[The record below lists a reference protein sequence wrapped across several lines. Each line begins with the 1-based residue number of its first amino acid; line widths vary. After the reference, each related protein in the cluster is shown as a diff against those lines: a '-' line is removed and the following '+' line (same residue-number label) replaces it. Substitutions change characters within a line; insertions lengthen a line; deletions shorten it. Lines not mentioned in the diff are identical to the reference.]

1 MDLAHPVTVILIA
14 IVTWW
19 FSTGLVLA
27 MVHRSER
34 GGWRPVTVVGLATL
48 AGAAGVGL
56 LVIGGGMSTPL
67 GSYTGFLGALL
78 VWAWHEVAFL
88 TGVLTG
94 RRGECPPGLS
104 GMARFVAAWRAVR
117 DHELAILATGI
128 FLWFLLAEAPNRFGL
143 AAFGLLWGMRISAK
157 LLIFLGAPHAVSD
170 LMPRGIAHLKSHF
183 NTRRLTP
190 VFPVL
195 MAIAGGLFA
204 VLVVGAGRAVQDYST
219 VGHILLATF
228 MALAIIEHLILVVP
242 ISDTA
247 LWRWA
252 LPKPRPGSTPG
263 SVPLD
268 EMARL
273 GLTRTEDRAGRRLGI
288 SET

>member
-1 MDLAHPVTVILIA
+1 MDLAHPVTIILIA
-14 IVTWW
+14 IATWW
-19 FSTGLVLA
+19 LSTGLVLA

-34 GGWRPVTVVGLATL
+34 GGWRPAPVMALTTL
-48 AGAAGVGL
+48 VGAAGVAL
-56 LVIGGGMSTPL
+56 MLEGGATPTPV

-94 RRGECPPGLS
+94 RRVACPPGLS
-104 GMARFVAAWRAVR
+104 GMARFIAAWRAVR

-128 FLWFLLAEAPNRFGL
+128 GLWLLLADAPNRFGL

-170 LMPRGIAHLKSHF
+170 LMPRGIAHLKSYF
-183 NTRRLTP
+183 NTGRLTP

-195 MAIAGGLFA
+195 LAIAGGLFL
-204 VLVVGAGRAVQDYST
+204 VLVLGASRAVQDDST

-252 LPKPRPGSTPG
+252 LPKSRSDRPQGAP
-263 SVPLD
+263 PLD

-273 GLTRTEDRAGRRLGI
+273 GLTRCDKRADGRLGI
-288 SET
+288 SKT